1 MWQPEHAAHG
11 PEPAT
16 ERDIAGLNRLFADAF
31 TDRYRRDGLVGVR
44 VPFLHAAI
52 WRYAIADAGEGAMI
66 WRDEQD
72 KIVAFNIAHRS
83 GSEGW
88 MGPLAV
94 RPDRQ
99 LGGLGKEI
107 VRSAVEWLKRQ
118 GVTVLGLETMPR
130 TVDNIGFYSR
140 LGFVPGCLTLTMT
153 REAQRG
159 GRVAYEVL
167 GMLDPHE
174 RAARLAEVTALAG
187 ALQAG
192 VDFSREI
199 QLTLDMLLGNVVT
212 VRRDGGLAGFAL
224 CHTAPLA
231 EGGNRDELRVLKI
244 AATGTDVL
252 LEVLDAVG
260 AWAASQ
266 NSRRIAVRCL
276 LRTDHRIRLDLDE
289 HVGIHQRPDLHHRAR
304 RPDVA
309 EHLAVRPAHLLPVAD
324 VGHVDAGTHHVAQPG
339 PRALE
344 RPLDVVQCLHRLRVG
359 VAPADDPAGFVGR
372 RGAGHR
378 HQVARPHRPRVA
390 DHRLPRR
397 AARDREPARRLPLP
411 RSCHCQGSPV

>member
-1 MWQPEHAAHG
+1 MRMWQPERAAHG
-11 PEPAT
+11 PEQAS

-44 VPFLHAAI
+44 VPFLHASI

-99 LGGLGKEI
+99 LAGLGKEI
-107 VRSAVEWLKRQ
+107 VLAAAEWLKRQ
-118 GVTVLGLETMPR
+118 GVAVLGLETMPR

-153 REAQRG
+153 REAQRA
-159 GRVAYEVL
+159 GRVAFEVL
-167 GMLDPHE
+167 GLLDPRE
-174 RAARLAEVTALAG
+174 RVERLAEIGALAG
-187 ALQAG
+187 SLAAG

-212 VRRDGGLAGFAL
+212 VRRDGRLAGFAL

-231 EGGNRDELRVLKI
+231 EGGNRDELRVLKLG
-244 AATGTDVL
+244 ATGADVL
-252 LEVLDAVG
+252 LDLLDAVG
-260 AWAASQ
+260 AWAAAQ
-266 NSRRIAVRCL
+266 NSRRVAVRCQTVYQDAYQML
-276 LRTDHRIRLDLDE
+276 IKCGFRVRWSDLRMT
-289 HVGIHQRPDLHHRAR
+289 
-304 RPDVA
+304 VA
-309 EHLAVRPAHLLPVAD
+309 GYPEVRPA
-324 VGHVDAGTHHVAQPG
+324 
-339 PRALE
+339 
-344 RPLDVVQCLHRLRVG
+344 
-359 VAPADDPAGFVGR
+359 
-372 RGAGHR
+372 
-378 HQVARPHRPRVA
+378 
-390 DHRLPRR
+390 
-397 AARDREPARRLPLP
+397 
-411 RSCHCQGSPV
+411 QGILWSNWEI